1 MKPMNSQ
8 QATRGG
14 AADGGLT
21 PPGMGR
27 SGLRV
32 MIPGVTRQLAVPQG
46 FTLSTSGAFA
56 ILLQRHPA
64 PGTIAIWLFVVG
76 AGVGYAAVA
85 MASKAHRS
93 NAVIGSVRGLQL
105 FNLSPIVVVP
115 LISLVHWWIQ
125 GILLAYSLAGV
136 AAGVAYPLAV
146 SVLFLLSR
154 PQPR

>member
-1 MKPMNSQ
+1 
-8 QATRGG
+8 
-14 AADGGLT
+14 
-21 PPGMGR
+21 
-27 SGLRV
+27 

-56 ILLQRHPA
+56 ILLQRHPG
-64 PGTIAIWLFVVG
+64 PGAIAIWLFVVG

-85 MASKAHRS
+85 TVSKAHRS
-93 NAVIGSVRGLQL
+93 SAVIGSVHGLQL

-125 GILLAYSLAGV
+125 DIPLAYSLAGV
-136 AAGVAYPLAV
+136 AVGVAYPLAV
-146 SVLFLLSR
+146 SVLFLLAR